1 MSADI
6 KKSHLIGA
14 KDVPRDVSE
23 GKNVLA
29 NSIDL

>member
-14 KDVPRDVSE
+14 KDVPRD
-23 GKNVLA
+23 GKVRKVKTYMQTQ
-29 NSIDL
+29 